1 MRHFGILALVAVEGK
16 TVVSSLALA
25 VQTAFGSYPSIARTG
40 EKDAVDNIRI
50 AEVGEMYLLALSVLQ
65 VQYADSLTCPH
76 PQTAF
81 AILVKDAYVIGN
93 QQMGL

>member
-1 MRHFGILALVAVEGK
+1 MRHFGILTFVAVEGK
-16 TVVSSLALA
+16 AVVSSLALA

-50 AEVGEMYLLALSVLQ
+50 AEVGEVYLLALSVLQ
-65 VQYADSLTCPH
+65 VQYADALACTY

-81 AILVKDAYVIGN
+81 AILVEDAYVIGN